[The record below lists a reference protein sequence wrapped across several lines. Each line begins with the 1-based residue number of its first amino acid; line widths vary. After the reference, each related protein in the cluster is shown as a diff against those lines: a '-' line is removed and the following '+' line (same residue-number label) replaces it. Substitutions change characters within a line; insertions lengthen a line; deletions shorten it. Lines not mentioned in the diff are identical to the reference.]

1 MLPMSDM
8 LPLLAT
14 FVVCLVVVLTVYW
27 LFVVMPEDRAGRTL
41 RRRLRPDRVEIPG
54 TGTLTRRAPPLSALK
69 GLDGFLGS
77 SGRVLRPL
85 RLSIER
91 SGLPITLELVVVA
104 SLLGALTAFL
114 LAQLLTSLTWVSVIV
129 AVAVAVVPY
138 LVVRIT
144 ESRRVHQ
151 FEDQFPQAIDLIAS
165 SLRAGHAFTTG
176 VMMAA
181 DEVQDPLGAEFKLL
195 YDHQNYG
202 MPFPD
207 AMKAFARRVPLLD
220 ARFFVTAVLT
230 QREAGGNLAEVLDN
244 LSSVIR
250 ERSRVKRQVRVASA
264 HGRITGWILS
274 AMPPILAGVMTIVA
288 PEHMRSF
295 VNDPLGVRMIIAA
308 LILQVVGTLA
318 IRRIVNVEF

>member
-1 MLPMSDM
+1 MLPV
-8 LPLLAT
+8 LAT
-14 FVVCLVVVLTVYW
+14 FVVSLVVVLAVYW
-27 LFVVMPEDRAGRTL
+27 LFIVAPEERAGRAL
-41 RRRLRPDRVEIPG
+41 RKRLRPERVDAPRA
-54 TGTLTRRAPPLSALK
+54 GTLTRRDPPLSALK
-69 GLDGFLGS
+69 GLDGLLGN
-77 SGRVLRPL
+77 SGRLLRPF
-85 RLSIER
+85 RLTVER
-91 SGLPITLELVVVA
+91 SGLPITVELVVVA
-104 SLLGALTAFL
+104 SLIGALAVFL
-114 LAQLLTSLTWVSVIV
+114 LVQLVTTLTWVSTIAAI
-129 AVAVAVVPY
+129 AVAAVPY
-138 LVVRIT
+138 LIVRIT
-144 ESRRVHQ
+144 ESRRVRQ
-151 FEDQFPQAIDLIAS
+151 FEEQFPQAIDLIAS

-176 VMMAA
+176 VLMAA
-181 DEVQDPLGAEFKLL
+181 DEVQDPLGAEFRLL

-207 AMKAFARRVPLLD
+207 ALKAFARRVPLLD

-295 VNDPLGVRMIIAA
+295 VDDPLGVRMIIAA
-308 LILQVVGTLA
+308 LFLQVIGTLA